1 MSASFASGPHCAR
14 CSHPLEEKGGILI
27 HDGRPPTAVCFDC
40 VDDMKVIADH
50 SRAPGQH
57 ALARPED
64 PKEVADGWYD
74 KRRAP

>member
-50 SRAPGQH
+50 SRAPGQR
-57 ALARPED
+57 ALATRMHHLPAHADPYPED
-64 PKEVADGWYD
+64 
-74 KRRAP
+74 RR